1 MRRTLMAAA
10 SAFALAATMTFG
22 VVPATADPDD
32 PPQLPSLD
40 PEDKITEPLAAA
52 DGPVTAFV
60 QLNTPSALD
69 VVEAGGNPAEAES
82 AAADVEGMAADVV
95 PSQIS
100 ARTAQSDTPQ
110 RLSVTDRLVSGTV
123 VTGEAD
129 QIRALASSDDVV
141 AVYLVPLAEPM
152 NKGADVFTRAADV
165 WESYGQTGEGIRMGV
180 IDTGVDYTHAAFGGA
195 GTEEAYAEAYGQDG
209 TGPVP
214 EHLFDEA
221 KYLGGW
227 DFAGPRYDASG
238 TIPGTTPVPQPNP
251 NPIDAPFT
259 RAHSGHGTHVAG
271 SAAAYGVTPDGETF
285 RGDYGSVSDISDWQ
299 VGPGS
304 APEAGIYAL
313 KVFGD
318 YGGSTALTINALEWA
333 ADPDGDMSFNNLDV
347 VNLSL
352 GSSTAP
358 VDNPQNLFV
367 DRLSELGTLSV
378 MAAGNDGDATDVG
391 GSPGNATSA
400 LSVANSIAD
409 AMSFDAVEV
418 TGSAD
423 ESLLGLHAAQNTVFY
438 EGTAG
443 AEGPVVHL
451 GDGVDG
457 CAPLNDYADQVDGNI
472 IWLHWDDNDATRG
485 CGSGAMW
492 ENATAAGATGV
503 LIGTGEPV
511 FTAGIAGDE
520 DTPGAQLT
528 ARATERLLPEI
539 QDGTLEVAFGPDYAG
554 ASFAHDDSV
563 ADLLNPGSSRG
574 VHGTLGVVKP
584 DVAAP
589 GTRISSAASAAGS
602 AAHALTGT
610 SMAAPH
616 VAGIGALMIAAKPD
630 RTPQQIKAGIMNTAT
645 HDVYSQ
651 AGPQGPI
658 YGPERVGAGRVD
670 TLNAVD
676 NGIIAY
682 DSENPDLVSVAFGV
696 VDVSAEQVVLERTI
710 TVENVDNPRGAVQLR
725 PRFEAAT
732 TTGGATIT
740 TSPSRVVVPPGRS
753 QDVTVT
759 LTADP
764 QTLEREIDPTS
775 EAMSLV
781 GVPREYVA
789 ALSGQIVFDPPGN
802 SHMPLHVPVHAA
814 PRLVSDI
821 DTEPLEFGADEFT
834 AELEHTGR
842 HVDSGGWTSLTS
854 VLELVAT
861 SPALDPVDELET
873 SPTQVAAGDLRYVGA
888 MSTAPALAELGLDP
902 SAGYVGVGMAMEG
915 EWPTLGTTTVPVI
928 DTDVT
933 GDGSPDLQTIVQKYD
948 ASTDVTLAVT
958 VDLRSGAQSLMAV
971 NGMWGD
977 VDTTVYDNN
986 VLVAPIPLSLFDPED
1001 EPTFTVWTHSSYA
1014 PSADGVID
1022 SVEPFTYDPFDPDVW
1037 TTGGSLNN
1045 VWSPSTADITVHLSE
1060 DAGTDPELL
1069 VLHSHNE
1076 QAERAQVVDL
1086 TVPET
1091 AVDVPASN
1099 VEGESTSAPEPES
1112 LRSAVP
1118 VGMR

>member
-1 MRRTLMAAA
+1 M
-10 SAFALAATMTFG
+10 
-22 VVPATADPDD
+22 
-32 PPQLPSLD
+32 
-40 PEDKITEPLAAA
+40 
-52 DGPVTAFV
+52 
-60 QLNTPSALD
+60 
-69 VVEAGGNPAEAES
+69 
-82 AAADVEGMAADVV
+82 
-95 PSQIS
+95 
-100 ARTAQSDTPQ
+100 
-110 RLSVTDRLVSGTV
+110 
-123 VTGEAD
+123 
-129 QIRALASSDDVV
+129 
-141 AVYLVPLAEPM
+141 
-152 NKGADVFTRAADV
+152 
-165 WESYGQTGEGIRMGV
+165 
-180 IDTGVDYTHAAFGGA
+180 
-195 GTEEAYAEAYGQDG
+195 
-209 TGPVP
+209 
-214 EHLFDEA
+214 
-221 KYLGGW
+221 
-227 DFAGPRYDASG
+227 
-238 TIPGTTPVPQPNP
+238 
-251 NPIDAPFT
+251 
-259 RAHSGHGTHVAG
+259 
-271 SAAAYGVTPDGETF
+271 
-285 RGDYGSVSDISDWQ
+285 
-299 VGPGS
+299 
-304 APEAGIYAL
+304 
-313 KVFGD
+313 
-318 YGGSTALTINALEWA
+318 
-333 ADPDGDMSFNNLDV
+333 
-347 VNLSL
+347 
-352 GSSTAP
+352 
-358 VDNPQNLFV
+358 
-367 DRLSELGTLSV
+367 
-378 MAAGNDGDATDVG
+378 
-391 GSPGNATSA
+391 
-400 LSVANSIAD
+400 
-409 AMSFDAVEV
+409 
-418 TGSAD
+418 
-423 ESLLGLHAAQNTVFY
+423 
-438 EGTAG
+438 
-443 AEGPVVHL
+443 
-451 GDGVDG
+451 
-457 CAPLNDYADQVDGNI
+457 
-472 IWLHWDDNDATRG
+472 
-485 CGSGAMW
+485 
-492 ENATAAGATGV
+492 
-503 LIGTGEPV
+503 
-511 FTAGIAGDE
+511 
-520 DTPGAQLT
+520 
-528 ARATERLLPEI
+528 
-539 QDGTLEVAFGPDYAG
+539 
-554 ASFAHDDSV
+554 
-563 ADLLNPGSSRG
+563 
-574 VHGTLGVVKP
+574 HGTLGVVKP

-658 YGPERVGAGRVD
+658 YGPARVGAGRVD

-1112 LRSAVP
+1112 LRSAAP